1 MKYLITDSNITVHF
15 NGETHIV
22 ARGSTYADKLISAL
36 KEGRDE
42 EVPGLVSAKS
52 RIENFSEKTFTV
64 ENGEILVNGIKAP
77 EALGKKILKFANDGL
92 PYQPLVKFAENLQRN
107 PSARS
112 VEELFLFLE
121 ANDHPIAEDG
131 RVIFYK
137 RVRGDF
143 KDIYTGTFD
152 NSPGSVLA
160 MPREEVDPD
169 ANKHC
174 STGFHASAWLY
185 CHSHYASK
193 DPSTDVIVEVI
204 VDPADVVS
212 VPSDYGNAKIRVS
225 RYQVLGV
232 IDKQHSADLGLRVIN
247 KEEPV
252 IEEEEFCDEC
262 ENDGEECICRPY
274 CDMCDTY
281 VDEGCDCEFP
291 GV

>member
-36 KEGRDE
+36 KEGRNE

-64 ENGEILVNGIKAP
+64 ESGEILVNGIKAP

-121 ANDHPIAEDG
+121 KNEVPLTNHGTFIA
-131 RVIFYK
+131 YK
-137 RVRGDF
+137 RVRADF

-152 NSPGSVLA
+152 NSPGAIVA

-169 ANKHC
+169 ANKTC
-174 STGFHASAWLY
+174 SVGLHVANFTYAHQ
-185 CHSHYASK
+185 HYASK
-193 DPSTDVIVEVI
+193 DASTDVILEI
-204 VDPADVVS
+204 EVDPADVVS
-212 VPSDYGNAKIRVS
+212 VPTDYSNAKMRVS

-232 IDKQHSADLGLRVIN
+232 IDKQHSADLGLRVIE
-247 KEEPV
+247 KSEEKS
-252 IEEEEFCDEC
+252 
-262 ENDGEECICRPY
+262 
-274 CDMCDTY
+274 DTQESA
-281 VDEGCDCEFP
+281 VNQ
-291 GV
+291 